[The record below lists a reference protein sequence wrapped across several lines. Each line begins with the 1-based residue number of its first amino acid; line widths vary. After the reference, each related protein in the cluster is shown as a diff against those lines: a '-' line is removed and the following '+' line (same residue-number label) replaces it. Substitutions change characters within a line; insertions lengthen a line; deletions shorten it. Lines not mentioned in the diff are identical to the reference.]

1 MPNVDIAAIA
11 AYTAL
16 RKPEIPGRWTVLAA
30 IGLCRSSD
38 PEPQSEIVALATGV
52 KCLPRSAALV
62 GHGRVVADC
71 HAEVLCRRAFRRYL
85 VHQMSEAL
93 SSCPSIFSKTSNWD
107 PSDNLSYPLILD
119 ADVRFYMY
127 ISQSPCGDASMAALE
142 SSQEEEVRQKNEAKR
157 KEYLCSINLESTQS
171 AKRSRRDG
179 FNTSSPEAWNEFP
192 EFLSAFDLSK
202 GELVRGRNDY
212 ARVGVLRTK
221 PGRADAEMSLSMSCS
236 DKLAKWNAVGISGAF
251 LSLLA
256 APVYLDGIIVGDL
269 FDEQA
274 LRRAIIDRGF
284 GLKTELKLPFKLGQP
299 SIFQSTARFQH
310 SKSFLESQ
318 KAKYPVL
325 AASDIGLAW
334 TKGDCDRPLQLLNN
348 AGRRQGSGNPRKG
361 VYPEASESHL
371 CAKKLHKEFL
381 DLLCIAR
388 NANRLPK
395 ILQPVAIETLAYK
408 DTKKFSANYYQ
419 ARKLF
424 LEQLQFKGWVVKDW
438 NMIDL
443 SSSFFGGKFNAYMDL
458 SEIEKEYIL
467 HADIP
472 GVKKDE
478 INISIKGNVL
488 TISGERSAN
497 KEIKDDQRHVVE
509 RA

>member
-221 PGRADAEMSLSMSCS
+221 PCRADAEMSLSMSCS

-284 GLKTELKLPFKLGQP
+284 GLKT
-299 SIFQSTARFQH
+299 
-310 SKSFLESQ
+310 
-318 KAKYPVL
+318 
-325 AASDIGLAW
+325 GLAW

-438 NMIDL
+438 NMTDL